1 MMNKEVIM
9 SYVFDRNGSH
19 KPGVVTHVCNPRT
32 QGVEAGGSEIQRHP
46 LFHIKFKFTLDDI
59 KTLSQKPDPSKLLLL
74 MSTPLLNLTV
84 LLLMLR
90 DLVYSSSG

>member
-46 LFHIKFKFTLDDI
+46 LFHIKFKVTLDDI